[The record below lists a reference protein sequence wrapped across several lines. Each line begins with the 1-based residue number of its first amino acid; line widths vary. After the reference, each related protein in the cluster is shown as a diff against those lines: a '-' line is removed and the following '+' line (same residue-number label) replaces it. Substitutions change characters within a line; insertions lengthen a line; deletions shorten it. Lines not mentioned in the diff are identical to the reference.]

1 MSRFTIEEIVSQ
13 DKYGI
18 VYRALDHERGTSVA
32 LRRFFPFGLDG
43 GGLDAEEVISFRL
56 ASERLSTLQ
65 HPSFRAI
72 FSGDADPIDGI
83 PFIAAE
89 WIAGDSLGKLTQG
102 YKVDASIAI
111 DVLQEA
117 LEVSL
122 LLSSVL
128 DDEAVWVDTA
138 LDSILIGL
146 EGSERNVVFW
156 LSPYKWLGGEFSSRK
171 VSSVIEL
178 TENLLGWR
186 GKIIGNQAG
195 FGLGGWIKQ
204 LRANPN
210 TSPSQALAALQ
221 AVIIEKNHP
230 RPELRVE
237 RNPAVLQSQKQS
249 RPAFH
254 YTTFAYAFLLII
266 GLALLAYLAISF
278 LQKNP
283 QAQQTPAP
291 IVQVNP
297 SGIPIFSPNETERIL
312 ALKGQKEAQLHGVL
326 RGMQYSK
333 SGKSLY
339 FNFSEP
345 YDGAQIRAVAHRAS
359 YQGNFDLQAY
369 RHLIGKNV
377 SFRGVLFREINRK
390 FPYVKIRSETK
401 IHPLE

>member
-32 LRRFFPFGLDG
+32 LRRFFPFGLNG
-43 GGLDAEEVISFRL
+43 GGLDAEEIISFRL

-89 WIAGDSLGKLTQG
+89 WIAGDSLRKLTQSF
-102 YKVDASIAI
+102 KVDASIAI
-111 DVLQEA
+111 DILQEA

-122 LLSSVL
+122 LLSSAL
-128 DDEAVWVDTA
+128 DDEAIWVDTA

-171 VSSVIEL
+171 VSSLIEL

-186 GKIIGNQAG
+186 SKIIGNQAG

-210 TSPSQALAALQ
+210 TSPSQALASLQ
-221 AVIIEKNHP
+221 PVIIEKNHP

-237 RNPAVLQSQKQS
+237 RNPAVLQSPVQT
-249 RPAFH
+249 RPAFR
-254 YTTFAYAFLLII
+254 YTTFAYAFLLIT
-266 GLALLAYLAISF
+266 GLALLAYLTISF
-278 LQKNP
+278 LQKNSQTQ
-283 QAQQTPAP
+283 QAPVP
-291 IVQVNP
+291 IVHVNP
-297 SGIPIFSPNETERIL
+297 SGVPIFSPKETERIL
-312 ALKGQKEAQLHGVL
+312 AFKGQKEAELQGVL

-345 YDGAQIRAVAHRAS
+345 YDGAQIRAVAHRSS
-359 YQGNFDLQAY
+359 YQGSFELEAY
-369 RHLIGKNV
+369 RYLIGKNV
-377 SFRGVLFREINRK
+377 KFKGVLFREFNRK
-390 FPYVKIRSETK
+390 FPYVKIRREEHITP
-401 IHPLE
+401 IQ